1 MTTFVTLIFVLQ
13 YNPVPGNWRY
23 PNMPAWL
30 VESLVAGVSI
40 TATVAESSNK
50 VIVPTATFAGCA
62 NETAKIL
69 PGPAKDSISV
79 R

>member
-1 MTTFVTLIFVLQ
+1 
-13 YNPVPGNWRY
+13 
-23 PNMPAWL
+23 MPAWL

-40 TATVAESSNK
+40 TATATVSSNK

-69 PGPAKDSISV
+69 PGPSKTVVPTAALVTFVDFISTGYV
-79 R
+79 QKIYSH

>member
-1 MTTFVTLIFVLQ
+1 
-13 YNPVPGNWRY
+13 
-23 PNMPAWL
+23 MPAWL

-40 TATVAESSNK
+40 TATAVVSSNK

-69 PGPAKDSISV
+69 PGPLKIVVVVALVTFADFISTGYV
-79 R
+79 LVIYFP

>member
-1 MTTFVTLIFVLQ
+1 
-13 YNPVPGNWRY
+13 
-23 PNMPAWL
+23 MPAWL

-40 TATVAESSNK
+40 TATVVESSNK

-69 PGPAKDSISV
+69 PGPAKTVYVFAEVMLYDFISTGYV
-79 R
+79 LII